1 MVVWRVETVATLNEV
16 ERSTIWLRMLVM
28 ASRSPPGVSA
38 PLKNPPPMVAVLVS
52 SVFASVWL
60 RVPKPT
66 V

>member
-1 MVVWRVETVATLNEV
+1 
-16 ERSTIWLRMLVM
+16 M